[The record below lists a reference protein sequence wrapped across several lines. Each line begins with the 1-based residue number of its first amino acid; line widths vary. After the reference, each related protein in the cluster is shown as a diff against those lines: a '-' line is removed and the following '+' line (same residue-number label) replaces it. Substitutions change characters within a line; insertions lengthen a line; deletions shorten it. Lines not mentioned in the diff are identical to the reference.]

1 MGDKTRTTYPAS
13 PGLSGAIKD
22 AVKASVEAVTPYSL
36 RPGRVKTAIDTQV
49 DEVDTDRLRKNQHSP
64 GN

>member
-13 PGLSGAIKD
+13 PGVGGAIKD
-22 AVKASVEAVTPYSL
+22 AVKATVEAVSPYSL
-36 RPGRVKTAIDTQV
+36 RPGRVQKSIDDAV
-49 DEVDTDRLRKNQHSP
+49 DPPDVDRYRKNQHSP